1 MSRIQAQQDAQLT
14 RAALP
19 LLTLTLLSNEES
31 YGYQL
36 IERLADLG
44 LEVTTGLMYPL
55 LSRLE
60 RDGLVSTRMVPSTSG
75 PPRKYFALTEAGRMT
90 RASVQEQWQVVAT
103 AVHAATEKE
112 SAPHA

>member
-14 RAALP
+14 RAVLP
-19 LLTLTLLSNEES
+19 LLTLTLLADEES

-60 RDGLVSTRMVPSTSG
+60 RDGMVSTRMVPSTSG
-75 PPRKYFALTEAGRMT
+75 PPRKYFALTEDGHTT
-90 RASVQEQWQVVAT
+90 RASVRQQWQIVAT
-103 AVHAATEKE
+103 AVDLATEKE
-112 SAPHA
+112 NTPHA

>member
-19 LLTLTLLSNEES
+19 LLTLTLLADEES

-44 LEVTTGLMYPL
+44 LDVSTGLMYPL

-60 RDGLVSTRMVPSTSG
+60 RDGLVSTHMVRSTSG
-75 PPRKYFALTEAGRMT
+75 PPRKYFALTEAGHTT
-90 RASVQEQWQVVAT
+90 RASVKKQWQVVDI

-112 SAPHA
+112 HTPNA

>member
-19 LLTLTLLSNEES
+19 LLTLTLIADEES

-36 IERLADLG
+36 IERLAYYG

-60 RDGLVSTRMVPSTSG
+60 RDGLVSTRMVPSTNG
-75 PPRKYFALTEAGRMT
+75 PPRKYFALTEAGN
-90 RASVQEQWQVVAT
+90 RARVSAKDQWQVVAA
-103 AVHAATEKE
+103 AVHSTTEKE
-112 SAPHA
+112 FARHD

>member
-1 MSRIQAQQDAQLT
+1 M
-14 RAALP
+14 
-19 LLTLTLLSNEES
+19 LTLTLIADEES

-60 RDGLVSTRMVPSTSG
+60 RDGLVSTRMAPSTSG
-75 PPRKYFALTEAGRMT
+75 PPRKYFALTEAGNT
-90 RASVQEQWQVVAT
+90 ARATLKDQWRVVAT
-103 AVHAATEKE
+103 AVDAATEKE
-112 SAPHA
+112 HTPHV

>member
-1 MSRIQAQQDAQLT
+1 MSRIKAQQDAQLT

-19 LLTLTLLSNEES
+19 LLTLTLLADEES

-36 IERLADLG
+36 IERLEDLG

-60 RDGLVSTRMVPSTSG
+60 RDGLVTTRMVPSTNG
-75 PPRKYFALTEAGRMT
+75 PPRKYFALTEAGHTT
-90 RASVQEQWQVVAT
+90 RASVKDQWQVVAT

-112 SAPHA
+112 HAPHA

>member
-19 LLTLTLLSNEES
+19 LLTLSLLADEES

-60 RDGLVSTRMVPSTSG
+60 RDGLVSTRMVRSTSG
-75 PPRKYFALTEAGRMT
+75 PPRKYFVLTEAGHAT
-90 RASVQEQWQVVAT
+90 RASVKDQWQVVAT
-103 AVHAATEKE
+103 AVQAAVEE
-112 SAPHA
+112 EHAPHA

>member
-75 PPRKYFALTEAGRMT
+75 PPRKYFALTEAGRIT
-90 RASVQEQWQVVAT
+90 RASAQDQWQVVAT